1 MAQASFIDEGID
13 QVKEAWS
20 NVGDEFDK
28 LQKNLEKRRKRF
40 EKEADKR
47 RKRFEKEA
55 EKRVKKFEKTP
66 LGKRVTS
73 LRSDAQKQIES
84 NIESVLGMFPVASS
98 AEIKRLERKVSTLS
112 RKVTAL
118 EKASAPKAKTAS
130 PSAEKTEAR
139 ASA

>member
-40 EKEADKR
+40 EKET
-47 RKRFEKEA
+47 
-55 EKRVKKFEKTP
+55 EKRVKKFEKSP
-66 LGKRVTS
+66 FGKRLVSFRDET
-73 LRSDAQKQIES
+73 QKQIES
-84 NIESVLGMFPVASS
+84 NVETVLGLIPIASS
-98 AEIKRLERKVSTLS
+98 SEVKRLERKIATLT
-112 RKVTAL
+112 RKVNAL
-118 EKASAPKAKTAS
+118 EKAAASRKAKSTS
-130 PSAEKTEAR
+130 PSAETAEAQ